1 MHIVAAARATPR
13 RRNSCSSVVVILAPE
28 QPSGWPMA
36 IAPPFTLT
44 SSGSSLSSSM
54 TATAWA
60 AKASLTSTR
69 PRSSACQP
77 ARASSRVIAG
87 TGPIP
92 MKSGC
97 TPAAAV
103 PAYRAIGS
111 TPAADTARSDSSSR
125 PAAPSFSGEELPPVT
140 VPPGRNAGFLA
151 ARSSRVRSGLIPSSA
166 VTSPPGP
173 RSPGTVTGMISSA
186 SAPAAAARPARWW
199 LRNAKPS
206 CRSRPT
212 P

>member
-97 TPAAAV
+97 
-103 PAYRAIGS
+103 